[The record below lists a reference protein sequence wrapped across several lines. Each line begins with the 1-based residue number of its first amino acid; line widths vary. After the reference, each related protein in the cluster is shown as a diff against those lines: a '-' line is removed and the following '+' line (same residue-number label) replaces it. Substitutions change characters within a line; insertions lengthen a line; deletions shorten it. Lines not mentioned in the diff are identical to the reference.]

1 MSTYPEKPS
10 ELLMWCNAHQPIW
23 QTNAAAIGLSSTQT
37 ANFKAAIMG
46 YSAKANAV
54 VAAKEA
60 YRVAVQQADLA
71 ARVMRL
77 TTGDTVAV
85 IRAFADTSADPT
97 AVYSLAQIPQRAEPT
112 PAGPPAQPNKVTATL
127 DTATGNLDLKWKAT
141 NPGSG
146 TSYIVRRKLPG
157 ATSFTILGTATGKKF
172 TDTTLPAGVTGVQYT
187 VQGTRSGETGPESTV
202 IVVNFG
208 HAGPGGT
215 LSIESVEE
223 TPRVSAKLAA

>member
-10 ELLMWCNAHQPIW
+10 DLLAWNNAHYPIW
-23 QTNAAAIGLSSTQT
+23 DANKVALSLSTAQLAA
-37 ANFKAAIMG
+37 FKATLTS
-46 YSAKANAV
+46 YTSKAADV

-85 IRAFADTSADPT
+85 IRAFADTSADPA

-112 PAGPPAQPNKVTATL
+112 PAGPPGQPNKVTATL

-141 NPGSG
+141 NPAGG
-146 TSYIVRRKLPG
+146 TSYIVRRKLPS

-172 TDTTLPAGVTGVQYT
+172 TDTTLPAGVSGVQYT
-187 VQGTRSGETGPESTV
+187 VQGTRSGEVGLESTP

-215 LSIESVEE
+215 LSIESVQE